1 MRESTVSRFWEKVA
15 PYKDLDSCWN
25 WLAAVDKAGRGRFK
39 WGGKTSYAPRFSW
52 ITHFGDIPE
61 GLFVLHTC
69 DNPSCVN
76 PSHLFLGTLEDN
88 NRDREAKGRGADV
101 RGSKNPAA
109 KITEAVAQQI
119 VNLLNHGYSLKHIK
133 QLGYSWNCAQNIKYM
148 KAWTHLPGAGGW
160 KEGIAHDRTN

>member
-1 MRESTVSRFWEKVA
+1 MKTVRERFWEKVEIGSA
-15 PYKDLDSCWN
+15 EACWN
-25 WLAAVDKAGRGRFK
+25 WTAATDRFGRGRFK
-39 WGGKTSYAPRFSW
+39 WNGTTGYAPRFAFEQ
-52 ITHFGDIPE
+52 HFHEIPE

-69 DNPSCVN
+69 DNPGCCN
-76 PSHLFLGTLEDN
+76 PAHLFLGTLEDN

-160 KEGIAHDRTN
+160 KGGIAHDRTN